1 MKLELDTLNPPQ
13 LAAVTYDG
21 PNHCLILAGAGSG
34 KTRVLTHRIAWLI
47 SQGVAP
53 KSILAI
59 TFTNKAA
66 REMRE
71 RALALIGD
79 ENDGVQLSTFHA
91 FGAKFLRQFATYAHL
106 EPTFSIYG
114 ESEQKTM
121 LKGLMQKF
129 NIIGP
134 DREEQLDGEQKKDS
148 AMVSDTL
155 DEIMAWK
162 ERGTSVETAMHEAR
176 NNAQRQTAMLY
187 EAYERQLI
195 QNNAVDFAGLLL
207 WPLHILLHY
216 ENVRER
222 VRSRYQHILVDEFQD
237 TNGVQLRLLKALCG
251 AHTRLTVVG
260 DDDQSIYTWR
270 GADPT
275 AILEFEDKFGLCDT
289 FKLEQNYRSTQPI
302 LNCAGNL
309 IAHNRERTEKRLWTS
324 LEGGA
329 PVTVLS
335 FESDWD
341 EASTIIERM
350 TSRRSALRLS
360 WENIAV
366 LYRRNSQ
373 SVSFERECTQRGIP
387 YQVIGGTGFY
397 EREEIVDLIAY
408 LRVLV
413 NPADTMSLRRI
424 INKPVRG
431 IGEKSAEKIIELMEK
446 KGEFGLTPTQCL
458 LGLLDDIVAGR
469 CKVPRGG
476 AKVVTGCQALLRL
489 FERVSDW
496 KNRAP
501 RDTLIDIIDEI
512 DFKTHLKKAAA
523 AKNQDFSDIEAR
535 LSSLIQE
542 LEAHQQKSPYD
553 LPGFLETSALIR
565 PESDDA
571 KRALNLMT
579 IHSAKGLEF
588 ELVYI
593 VGAGEGV
600 LPLSRGGEC
609 DVEEERRLMYVAM
622 TRARRELTISYA
634 EQRHEYGRV
643 IAQDPSRFFE
653 EMETNDASI
662 RKEHLDA
669 SDRKY
674 GKTPQLAWSRP
685 NRAQRKSQSS
695 TGFSDEVGGGRV
707 RSFRSPSP
715 FDGLEPGFE
724 MSAVDI
730 FGDIEPKSSNSD
742 SKYPHRHATGSKHG
756 HDSASHTSSA
766 CGSASATSKNGKPIQ
781 VGTRVKHAIHGTG
794 TVTALEKSGNDFKAT
809 IEFSKSGK
817 RIIIAR
823 FLEV

>member
-1 MKLELDTLNPPQ
+1 MRLFLYLVIMKLELDTLNPPQ
-13 LAAVTYDG
+13 LAAVTYAG
-21 PNHCLILAGAGSG
+21 SHHCLILAGAGSG

-53 KSILAI
+53 NAILAI

-71 RALALIGD
+71 RALTLIGD
-79 ENDGVQLSTFHA
+79 ENSGVQLSTFHA
-91 FGAKFLRQFATYAHL
+91 FGAKFLRQFASYAGL
-106 EPTFSIYG
+106 ESTFSIYG

-121 LKGLMQKF
+121 LKKLMQQF
-129 NIIGP
+129 HIIGP
-134 DREEQLDGEQKKDS
+134 DREEQLDGEQKKDN
-148 AMVSDTL
+148 AIVSDTL

-162 ERGTSVETAMHEAR
+162 EGGTSVDTALKEAR
-176 NNAQRQTAMLY
+176 NHAQRQTAQLY
-187 EAYERQLI
+187 ESYERQLI

-207 WPLHILLHY
+207 WPLHILIHH

-222 VRSRYQHILVDEFQD
+222 VQSRYRHILVDEFQD
-237 TNGVQLRLLKALCG
+237 TNGVQLRLLKALCS
-251 AHTRLTVVG
+251 ANTQLTVVG

-275 AILEFEDKFGLCDT
+275 AILEFEDKFGTCDT

-302 LNCAGNL
+302 LDCAGNL

-329 PVTVLS
+329 PVKILS

-341 EASTIIERM
+341 EASVLIDRM
-350 TSRRSALRLS
+350 TSRRSQLGLS

-431 IGEKSAEKIIELMEK
+431 IGEKTADKIVELMEK
-446 KGEFGLTPTQCL
+446 KAEFGLTPTQCFL
-458 LGLLDDIVAGR
+458 NLLDDIVSGR

-476 AKVVTGCQALLRL
+476 AKLISGCQALKRL
-489 FERVSDW
+489 FDRVADW
-496 KNRAP
+496 RNRAP
-501 RDTLIDIIDEI
+501 RDVLIDIIDEI
-512 DFKTHLKKAAA
+512 DFKTHLKKATA
-523 AKNQDFSDIEAR
+523 AKNQDFGEAEAR

-542 LEAHQQKSPYD
+542 LEAHQEKSPYD
-553 LPGFLETSALIR
+553 LPGFLESSALIR

-593 VGAGEGV
+593 VGAGDGV
-600 LPLSRGGEC
+600 LPLARGGEC

-622 TRARRELTISYA
+622 TRARQELTISYA
-634 EQRHEYGRV
+634 EERHEFGRT
-643 IAQDPSRFFE
+643 IAQEPSRFLE
-653 EMETNDASI
+653 EMESDTTSTVREHCAASE
-662 RKEHLDA
+662 R
-669 SDRKY
+669 RY
-674 GKTPQLAWSRP
+674 GGKPQLAWSRP
-685 NRAQRKSQSS
+685 NRSLRQTP
-695 TGFSDEVGGGRV
+695 TGFSHEVGEGRI
-707 RSFRSPSP
+707 RSFKSSRHIEP
-715 FDGLEPGFE
+715 LEPGFE
-724 MSAVDI
+724 LSAVDI
-730 FGDIEPKSSNSD
+730 FGDIEPSKSENKSIPRSILQATSN
-742 SKYPHRHATGSKHG
+742 AV
-756 HDSASHTSSA
+756 
-766 CGSASATSKNGKPIQ
+766 SATSKNGKPIQ
-781 VGTRVKHAIHGTG
+781 VGTRVKHSIHGFG
-794 TVTALEKSGNDFKAT
+794 RVVALEKSGNDFKAT

-817 RIIIAR
+817 RVIIAR
-823 FLEV
+823 FLDV